1 MNKGCLL
8 TFFFAW
14 CSVTKPATGY
24 LYISWLTFKVRCKSM
39 QGFLYCSVDFE
50 EWCHHLSSD
59 FMILMI
65 IIANNHQMPRGRGG
79 HHRLHSHQ
87 SFSNRAEGERERERD
102 ETKSLKANMSVW
114 AYWAEHSSEQR
125 YCGVCRR
132 DTLHADRPAVRA
144 AFKAEPISFWSPK
157 SCILMWFSFSSSHA
171 VVKVFSSFWAN
182 FWFASGLWWN
192 MHEDQNTTT

>member
-1 MNKGCLL
+1 MLISRSGVI
-8 TFFFAW
+8 TF
-14 CSVTKPATGY
+14 PQ
-24 LYISWLTFKVRCKSM
+24 ISWSWWSSSRTIIKC
-39 QGFLYCSVDFE
+39 QE
-50 EWCHHLSSD
+50 EEGG
-59 FMILMI
+59 
-65 IIANNHQMPRGRGG
+65 IIACIHTSLSETELKGW
-79 HHRLHSHQ
+79 
-87 SFSNRAEGERERERD
+87 ERERD